1 MTDKEITEKLQNFLF
16 EINEMLSLGDLG
28 LLKSEELH
36 NTKSRIEDELKVM
49 KTLFGKVESLKI
61 EKTIPMWRN
70 VPRTGLFLNSSQVN
84 PQLSSLHI
92 LVQELIKAKGG
103 SEQVL
108 PVAVPELKITGKT
121 INQAVSDAKTLLS
134 TQGATSALD
143 RIHTVLHGYLK
154 QVCNEAGINFPEDAT
169 LNQLMNTLKTSHPAL
184 ASKDENADQILK
196 SMANVLDKLNP
207 LRNNSSLAHPNQVL
221 LEPEEAMFVINSTNT
236 LLGYLNSKFSK

>member
-1 MTDKEITEKLQNFLF
+1 MTDKEILEKLQGHLL

-36 NTKSRIEDELKVM
+36 NTKSRIEDELKAM
-49 KTLFGKVESLKI
+49 ETSFAKFESLKI

-70 VPRTGLFLNSSQVN
+70 EPKTGMFLNSGQVN
-84 PQLSSLHI
+84 PQLSPLHI
-92 LVQELIKAKGG
+92 LVQELIKVKGG
-103 SEQVL
+103 GEQVA
-108 PVAVPELKITGKT
+108 PVAVPELKITGST
-121 INQAVSDAKTLLS
+121 INQAISDAKTLLS

-154 QVCNEAGINFPEDAT
+154 QVCNEANIAYPEEAT
-169 LNQLMNTLKTSHPAL
+169 LNQLMNALKTNHPAL
-184 ASKDENADQILK
+184 ATKDENADQILK

-207 LRNNSSLAHPNQVL
+207 LRNNSSLAHPNQTL
-221 LEPEEAMFVINSTNT
+221 LQPEEAMFVINSTNT